1 MKLLRILVQNLG
13 VGVLLLFFMQCT
25 PIDHYYSDY
34 LDNAEKAYP
43 GKVDSILFKPGK
55 QRAAIRSLISTDARV
70 TTMEVSWGRDGYF
83 ETEIDPEDIANYKEI
98 LIPQIEEGNY
108 TFEIRTLDDEGNQS
122 VRSEIY
128 GRVYGGDYESSLNN
142 RIVDNIKKEGED
154 LQVNWI
160 PESIDSTLLGT
171 LVSYENAEGIS
182 QEVFTGIQDQTV
194 LENFSGNSDFSFQ
207 TLFKPSSIAID
218 TFYAPL
224 QTINIEEYLI
234 AEPKL
239 YPRETWS
246 IADFSSEEP
255 NNNRLA
261 DRLLDGDVN
270 SYWITRY
277 SSDPTNY
284 PNHFITIDMDEELD
298 VDGFYFAQKNGDR
311 KIREFELYISLDNET
326 WEDLGLFGLED
337 INRDYQFI
345 ELSQQ
350 KSFRFFKI
358 VPTAGHD
365 SKEQP
370 GLAEVG
376 TFYY

>member
-1 MKLLRILVQNLG
+1 MKSLGIFIQHLILCVFII
-13 VGVLLLFFMQCT
+13 LFTQCT

-43 GKVDSILFKPGK
+43 GKVDSIVFKPGK
-55 QRAAIRSLISTDARV
+55 QRAIIRSLISTDARV
-70 TTMEVSWGRDGYF
+70 TTMEITWGREGYF
-83 ETEIDPEDIANYKEI
+83 ETEIKPEDIAGYKEI
-98 LIPQIEEGNY
+98 LIPQIAEGNY
-108 TFEIRTLDDEGNQS
+108 TFEIRTLDDAGNQS

-128 GRVYGGDYESSLNN
+128 GRVYGAEYESSLNN

-160 PESIDSTLLGT
+160 PESIDSTLVGT
-171 LVSYENAEGIS
+171 VVTYENIDGET
-182 QEVFTGIQDQTV
+182 QEIFTGIQDQTI
-194 LENFSGNSDFSFQ
+194 LENVTSNSTFSFQ

-218 TFYAPL
+218 TFYAPV
-224 QTINIEEYLI
+224 QTINVSDYLI
-234 AEPKL
+234 SEPKL
-239 YPRETWS
+239 YSRENWS

-255 NNNRLA
+255 NNSRLANRLI
-261 DRLLDGDVN
+261 DDDLDT
-270 SYWITRY
+270 YWIARY

-284 PNHFITIDMDEELD
+284 PDHFVIVDMNQEL
-298 VDGFYFAQKNGDR
+298 VVNGFYFAQKNGDR
-311 KIREFELYISLDNET
+311 KIREFELYISTDNET
-326 WEDLGLFGLED
+326 WENLGLFGLD
-337 INRDYQFI
+337 DVSKDYQFI
-345 ELSQQ
+345 ELADE

-370 GLAEVG
+370 GLAEAG